1 MQEIIYK
8 IADAVSLVHSKGI
21 AHRDIKLANIL
32 MKENYAIKLA
42 DFGFARETDSS
53 LYMKTYC
60 GSPITMA
67 PEIMLSKPY
76 DKKVDIWSLGVI
88 CFQLI
93 YGKLPFPTENGLQ
106 KFIEYVT

>member
-1 MQEIIYK
+1 
-8 IADAVSLVHSKGI
+8 
-21 AHRDIKLANIL
+21 

-93 YGKLPFPTENGLQ
+93 YGKLPFPTENGLP
-106 KFIEYVT
+106 KFIEYVTQNPLNIPNDPPMPISFKRLLIGSL